1 MERVDTG
8 LDDSTF
14 GTVFEFIDNTWDR
27 FTDMERAV
35 LLHLMAG
42 RSRKRIAK
50 HFEVSRQIIGLHIQ
64 GIQGKIRR
72 LNPELRTPSRRKL
85 RVPLETEVR

>member
-14 GTVFEFIDNTWDR
+14 GTTFEFVDNTWSR
-27 FTDMERAV
+27 FSHMECAV

-50 HFEVSRQIIGLHIQ
+50 HFEVSRQSIGLNIQ

-72 LNPELRTPSRRKL
+72 RDPELRSMHHSKL
-85 RVPLETEVR
+85 PV